1 MDDLIYGQ
9 WRRDIP
15 GPLRDVVRA
24 QHGVISRRQ
33 ALDGGLTP
41 AQIKH
46 RISSERWVQLFAGV
60 YSVFTGPPSPDALR
74 WAAVLWGGTGAV
86 LSHESA
92 ADVYGMLDG
101 PPPAVR
107 HVSVPLTR
115 RVRSVPGIEI
125 HLSKH
130 VAGLSF
136 PPEVL
141 PVTSAADTVLDLA
154 AGASDSAAALRWP
167 KLAIERG
174 AATGRQLRAAMAARK
189 KLRWRSELDDLIG
202 ALTGE

>member
-1 MDDLIYGQ
+1 MDDLICGQ

-24 QHGVISRRQ
+24 QHGMISRRQ

-74 WAAVLWGGTGAV
+74 WAAVLWGGAGAV

-92 ADVYGMLDG
+92 ADIHGMLDG
-101 PPPAVR
+101 RPPAVR

-125 HLSKH
+125 HLSKY
-130 VAGLSF
+130 VTELVF
-136 PPEVL
+136 PPGVL
-141 PVTSAADTVLDLA
+141 PVTSPADTVLDLA
-154 AGASDSAAALRWP
+154 AGETDAAAAVRWA
-167 KLAIERG
+167 KLAVERG
-174 AATGRQLRAAMAARK
+174 ATTGRQIRVAMAARK